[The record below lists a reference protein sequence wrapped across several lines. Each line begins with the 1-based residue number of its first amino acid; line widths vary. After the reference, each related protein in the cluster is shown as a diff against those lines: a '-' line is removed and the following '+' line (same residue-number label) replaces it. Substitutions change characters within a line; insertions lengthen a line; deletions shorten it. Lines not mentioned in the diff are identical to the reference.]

1 MVFAVGLAATSLLT
15 WLGSYGGQAV
25 AVAFANLAA
34 AAATNVGLFLLV
46 FRVLIPR
53 QIPTRRLVIG
63 ALVAGV
69 AW

>member
-1 MVFAVGLAATSLLT
+1 
-15 WLGSYGGQAV
+15 V
-25 AVAFANLAA
+25 ALANLAA
-34 AAATNVGLFLLV
+34 AAASNVGLFLLV